1 MPGPP
6 PEHPHLRLLKGN
18 PGKRRVRVPPE
29 PARKEQCPEP
39 PEHLNAYAKE
49 EWRAV
54 APELYRLNLLTVLD
68 VGPLAAYCSAA
79 AQLRQAAEAIERMAK
94 QDPVGHALT
103 VKGSAGSQVTNPSM
117 SIGVQNCMLND
128 TLIRPSSRTVCSAP
142 HRTEQEMSGSG
153 RPSRKS
159 PAGAFHGCLSS

>member
-18 PGKRRVRVPPE
+18 PGKRRARSPPE

-39 PEHLNAYAKE
+39 PEYLNAYAKE

-94 QDPVGHALT
+94 QDPRGHALT
-103 VKGSAGSQVTNPSM
+103 VKGSADNQVTNPLLRIASQAM
-117 SIGVQNCMLND
+117 GDMQRIGAQFGLTPSGRLRLSGVQPTPPPSKFD
-128 TLIRPSSRTVCSAP
+128 GLI
-142 HRTEQEMSGSG
+142 G
-153 RPSRKS
+153 
-159 PAGAFHGCLSS
+159 